1 VSEEHTDTPVAV
13 SPVTWRWK
21 SVPMLL
27 LEVVLITAGVFL
39 GLLGEQWRENVENRR
54 LATAALKQF
63 RDEFMQNR
71 GEVDRVHQRHVDQLK
86 NLREYLRAN
95 GEALVAHTLDRAKP
109 IPLPV
114 PETVTDSAGVD
125 FAAWD
130 LALATQS
137 LAHIDAQLVADMSSA
152 YTMQRVYWTA
162 HGSIQQASYAISDP
176 VMYIN
181 GVTTWLGDAV
191 LYERLMK
198 ERYDNLIPRLAK
210 AIADSE

>member
-1 VSEEHTDTPVAV
+1 LPEEHTEAPGVTPPAA
-13 SPVTWRWK
+13 WRWK

-39 GLLGEQWRENVENRR
+39 GLLGEQWRENGEHRR

-63 RDEFMQNR
+63 RSEFVANR
-71 GEVDRVHQRHVDQLK
+71 AEVDRVHQRHVDQLK
-86 NLREYLRAN
+86 NLGEYLRTN
-95 GEALVAHTLDRAKP
+95 SVALLAHMVDRTKP

-114 PETVTDSAGVD
+114 PDTVTDSAGVD

-137 LAHIDAQLVADMSSA
+137 LAHIDSQLVADMSSA

-162 HGSIQQASYAISDP
+162 HGNIQQASYGITDP
-176 VMYIN
+176 VIHIN
-181 GVTTWLGDAV
+181 GVTTWLDDVV

-198 ERYDNLIPRLAK
+198 ERYDNLIPRLDK
-210 AIADSE
+210 AIADAE